1 MAHQNLM
8 FDSFHTLDN
17 AHASFMLS
25 NPSAYNT
32 YAGNPQ
38 QYSNGSFSG
47 NWDLSETN
55 SHAGYNSSSHPRTGV
70 SNPNLLP
77 HSTHASGFNHG
88 GGYHTYTTT
97 SPSYEPQRPHTGYQ
111 GSHSRVGPSHRPRS
125 DDDIVYSML
134 SPNLSDMP
142 NNHNA
147 TLPMT
152 ANTERERDVTWA
164 AGPRTSGH
172 PLQGTA
178 PDITPEAFGW
188 SPHPA
193 DNQFLTFDPPWNDSM
208 SSPLSSPDVHLHMS
222 REYNYALEVSPLS
235 PPQPRSA
242 ASYALRHVSPT
253 SSSSSP
259 PTSRRGSVDIPSGGK
274 VCSHCHA
281 TSTPLWRREPTTLK
295 PLCNA
300 CGLYLQQRN
309 RHRPQ
314 ELIDADAAD
323 DSDVSDGDTSGPE
336 CSHCHTHHTSV
347 WRRSKTGAQLCNA
360 CGVYSRL
367 RGRDRPL
374 SLKRNRIKPRSKHTP
389 TTTTTTATA
398 TPR

>member
-1 MAHQNLM
+1 MAHPNLM

-17 AHASFMLS
+17 AQASYMLS
-25 NPSAYNT
+25 NPAAYNT
-32 YAGNPQ
+32 YAGSHQ
-38 QYSNGSFSG
+38 QYSSGNTSSFSG
-47 NWDLSETN
+47 NWDIQDT
-55 SHAGYNSSSHPRTGV
+55 GYNSSGHTRSGV
-70 SNPNLLP
+70 SNANLFPLN
-77 HSTHASGFNHG
+77 TGFVQ
-88 GGYHTYTTT
+88 GGYDSYTPPPHP
-97 SPSYEPQRPHTGYQ
+97 SPSYTFSETHRPPTGYQ
-111 GSHSRVGPSHRPRS
+111 SSHARVTGNPRSRS
-125 DDDIVYSML
+125 DDDNVYSVL
-134 SPNLSDMP
+134 PAGLSDMP
-142 NNHNA
+142 TTHNT
-147 TLPMT
+147 TLPMG
-152 ANTERERDVTWA
+152 RRPRGVTWES
-164 AGPRTSGH
+164 RTQVN
-172 PLQGTA
+172 PLHGASDMA
-178 PDITPEAFGW
+178 PEVFGW

-193 DNQFLTFDPPWNDSM
+193 DNQFLTFDPPWSDAM
-208 SSPLSSPDVHLHMS
+208 SSPMSSPDIHLTMS
-222 REYNYALEVSPLS
+222 PEYNYSLEVSPIS

-242 ASYALRHVSPT
+242 VSYALRNVSPT

-259 PTSRRGSVDIPSGGK
+259 PASRRGSVDIPSGGK

-300 CGLYLQQRN
+300 CGLYLQQRQK
-309 RHRPQ
+309 HRPQ

-389 TTTTTTATA
+389 P